1 MFDIGFFE
9 LLMIA
14 VIALLVLGPER
25 LPHAVRMTGAWIG
38 KFRRAATS
46 VREEIEREVNAYE
59 MQQRINE
66 QLEKSG
72 ISESKEMLEK
82 TKQTL
87 RNGILDEET
96 LKEIEKRGLG
106 DYAKDLIAAPEET
119 TDHEQSADEQ
129 NSRNLSGSE
138 TDSPAKHTSD
148 KPATDKIPPAPA
160 AKNTSESPQAPPAK
174 TPETSHP
181 STGDSG
187 DNRSTH

>member
-59 MQQRINE
+59 MQQRIKE
-66 QLEKSG
+66 QLEQSG
-72 ISESKEMLEK
+72 VSETKDMLEK

-106 DYAKDLIAAPEET
+106 DYAKDLIAEPET
-119 TDHEQSADEQ
+119 GGEQEDDNSSLSLPDATASSSSTAASATKE
-129 NSRNLSGSE
+129 S
-138 TDSPAKHTSD
+138 
-148 KPATDKIPPAPA
+148 TDKKPPAPA
-160 AKNTSESPQAPPAK
+160 TKNPESAVPPAASGK
-174 TPETSHP
+174 TPENSSQP
-181 STGDSG
+181 SGSAG
-187 DNRSTH
+187 DNR